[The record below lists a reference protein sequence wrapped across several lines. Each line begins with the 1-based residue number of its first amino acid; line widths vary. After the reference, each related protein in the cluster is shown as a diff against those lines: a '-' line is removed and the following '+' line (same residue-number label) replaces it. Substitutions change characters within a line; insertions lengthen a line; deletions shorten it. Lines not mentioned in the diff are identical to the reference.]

1 MLGMQSITI
10 FISLSRPIS
19 IVRELYVDTMK
30 VISVVLFALCAVTT
44 RALSAIKAGNKL
56 PQATLFWNFGPPLKI
71 NVAEYAAG
79 KNMLIVGL
87 PGAFTPTCSNV
98 QVPGYL
104 QNQEALKAAG
114 VDEVLVFCVND
125 SAVMK
130 AWEADQGVK
139 GSIITFMGDP
149 LGEFTKA
156 CGMELSHQAA
166 HSVGLVG
173 RCKRF
178 AMYVESNVVK
188 YVAVSEAEDDP
199 AGDKDPCA
207 TRHDA
212 MLEAIAMQK
221 HQVV

>member
-1 MLGMQSITI
+1 MDFSSFLCHNLFDYCGRNETN
-10 FISLSRPIS
+10 R
-19 IVRELYVDTMK
+19 RTMK
-30 VISVVLFALCAVTT
+30 VLSAALFALCVATT
-44 RALSAIKAGNKL
+44 HALAAIKAGNKL
-56 PQATLFWNFGPPLKI
+56 PQATLFWNFGPPVKI

-104 QNQEALKAAG
+104 QNQDALKAAG

-130 AWEADQGVK
+130 AWEADQGIK
-139 GSIITFMGDP
+139 GSMITFMGDP

-156 CGMELSHQAA
+156 CGMELIHPATESA
-166 HSVGLVG
+166 GLVG

-199 AGDKDPCA
+199 AGDKDPSA

-212 MLEAIAMQK
+212 MLEAISMQK
-221 HQVV
+221 QKV